1 MSAADF
7 VGVDLD
13 LNFPGENT
21 RCRAVVRFV
30 SWVAVRA
37 PRVSFDKSLSD
48 RTFLVAF
55 CSELG
60 ESPALREEEDAAVVD
75 SVFPVLLDVAPE
87 ILLPPRE

>member
-1 MSAADF
+1 VSAADF

-21 RCRAVVRFV
+21 RCCVVVRFV
-30 SWVAVRA
+30 SLVAVRA
-37 PRVSFDKSLSD
+37 PCISFDKSLSD

-60 ESPALREEEDAAVVD
+60 ESSALSSGIRVQCGTHLRAT
-75 SVFPVLLDVAPE
+75 PTVLV
-87 ILLPPRE
+87 